1 LTTSHCWLSKVP
13 KQTKEIENLEEE
25 FELTVESKLQNL
37 QKISEFIDKT
47 LRDYNI
53 INAREIYAVKLSIDE
68 AATNIIEH
76 AYPDKAGTIAIRAKL
91 SDDGKFVVDVI
102 DWGEPFDPTATEDP
116 NTELGLNERKEG
128 GLGIFFM
135 KKFMDEVK
143 YVRRD
148 NMNLLTVAKNIKK
161 ENKEQKEWR

>member
-1 LTTSHCWLSKVP
+1 MTLLYWSLRAPTQAK
-13 KQTKEIENLEEE
+13 KETETLGEK

-37 QKISEFIDKT
+37 QKISEFIEET
-47 LRDYNI
+47 MNHYNI
-53 INAREIYAVKLSIDE
+53 VNVRDIHAVKLSIDE

-76 AYPDKAGTIAIRAKL
+76 AYPNKEGTIAIRATL
-91 SDDGKFVVDVI
+91 SPEGKFVVDI
-102 DWGEPFDPTATEDP
+102 MDWGEPFDPTTAEDP
-116 NTELGLNERKEG
+116 NTEIGLNERKEG

-161 ENKEQKEWR
+161 ENKEQKAWK

>member
-1 LTTSHCWLSKVP
+1 
-13 KQTKEIENLEEE
+13 LEEE

-37 QKISEFIDKT
+37 QKISQFIDDTMKHYDI
-47 LRDYNI
+47 LDVRD
-53 INAREIYAVKLSIDE
+53 IYAVKLSIDE

-76 AYPDKAGTIAIRAKL
+76 AYPNKGGTIVIRAKL

-161 ENKEQKEWR
+161 EDKEQKAWR